1 MPTQDLVFIGYR
13 SFKGKKDVNKIYFVL
28 QFITIPVKSQDG
40 KTAYCKSIDL
50 FASENSYSDFISE
63 HELLETVAIPYEI
76 NGDKVS
82 FKID

>member
-13 SFKGKKDVNKIYFVL
+13 SFKGKKDVNKTYFVL

-50 FASENSYSDFISE
+50 FASEDSYSDFISE
-63 HELLETVAIPYEI
+63 HELLETVAVPYVV

-82 FKID
+82 FQID